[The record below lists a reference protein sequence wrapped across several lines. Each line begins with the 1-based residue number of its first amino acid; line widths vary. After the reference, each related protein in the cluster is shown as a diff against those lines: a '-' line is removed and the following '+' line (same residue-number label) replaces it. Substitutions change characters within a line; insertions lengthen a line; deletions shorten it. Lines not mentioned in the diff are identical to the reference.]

1 MLDPNDDSHSFS
13 RTTGEMSTNST
24 IPAFDISH
32 IAGNA
37 ADSIKLKLRDIPGF
51 LESPKHKFKN
61 SFGRAIELRMKL
73 TELSIIS
80 KAEEPNKLEGRA
92 VLEVDVAEGI
102 LLLSFVIEGVCHYL
116 IPWPLSLP

>member
-1 MLDPNDDSHSFS
+1 
-13 RTTGEMSTNST
+13 MSTNST
-24 IPAFDISH
+24 IPAFDISQ

-37 ADSIKLKLRDIPGF
+37 PDSIKLQLGNIPGF
-51 LESPKHKFKN
+51 LNNPKRKFKD
-61 SFGRAIELRMKL
+61 SFGRAIEFRMKL

-102 LLLSFVIEGVCHYL
+102 LFLPYL
-116 IPWPLSLP
+116 